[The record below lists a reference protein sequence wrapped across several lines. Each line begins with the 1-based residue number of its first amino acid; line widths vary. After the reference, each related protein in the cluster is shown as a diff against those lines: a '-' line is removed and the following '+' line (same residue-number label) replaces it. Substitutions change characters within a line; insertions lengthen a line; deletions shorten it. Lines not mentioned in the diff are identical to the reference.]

1 MDEYAIRVEGLGKR
15 YRLGQKRNNNSIRS
29 ALADTV
35 LRPVFNTRAWLG
47 FGPQINEATDHRT
60 LWALRDLS
68 FEVKPGEVLGVIG
81 HNGSG
86 KSTLLK
92 ILARITRPTTGSFE
106 LHGRLGALLEVGTG
120 FHPDLTG
127 RENVFLNGSFLGMR
141 RDEVASK
148 FDSIVDFAEIE
159 KFIDTP
165 VKYYSSG
172 MVVRLAF
179 AVAAHLDTEIL
190 LLDEV
195 LMVGDISFQ
204 RKSMEKMK
212 SITRDG
218 RTVVLV
224 MHIMSFIKELSTQVL
239 WLQQGTIQ
247 ALGNPQE
254 VVAQYENAEL
264 GGQRIVT
271 P

>member
-1 MDEYAIRVEGLGKR
+1 MNEYAIRVEGLGKR
-15 YRLGQKRNNNSIRS
+15 YHLGQTRNVNSLRS
-29 ALADTV
+29 ALAETI
-35 LRPVFNTRAWLG
+35 LRPVRNTRAWLG
-47 FGPQINEATDHRT
+47 YDTQADEANNQRV

-68 FEVKPGEVLGVIG
+68 FQVKPGEVLGVIG

-92 ILARITRPTTGSFE
+92 ILARITRPTTGYFE
-106 LHGRLGALLEVGTG
+106 IRGRLGALLEVGTG

-127 RENVFLNGSFLGMR
+127 RENVFLNGSFLGMQH
-141 RDEVASK
+141 DEVAAK

-204 RKSMEKMK
+204 RKSTEKMK
-212 SITRDG
+212 SITKDG

-224 MHIMSFIKELSTQVL
+224 MHIMSFILELSTQVL
-239 WLQQGTIQ
+239 WLQNGMIQ
-247 ALGNPQE
+247 SLGNPQE
-254 VVAQYENAEL
+254 VVAKYETAEL
-264 GGQRIVT
+264 GSKQTVI